1 MPNFTAT
8 KQAYNDMKTIV
19 IATDFSEGSKDTAS
33 YGYHLAR
40 QVRSNV
46 MLCHAIIIPAEIP
59 QAGMVFWQDE
69 EYELL
74 LNDSATAL
82 LELKEVLDN
91 SLPATGFRPV
101 ISCKS
106 QPGIMADVVK
116 ALAGLPDIVLI
127 VSGTHQGGAFS
138 NLLLGNHASNLLD
151 SSDKPVLLVAPGA
164 TFRPVKKIAYATEFK
179 DPENDLQHIYQL
191 VYWAK
196 QLNAEVLLVHICNE
210 KRKSPALKEKIADY
224 LIGISNNAD
233 YPNIYYR
240 LINSERVDEGLDWI
254 CDHGQIDMLAMVHQQ
269 RNLFGELFA
278 HSHTKQMAGHLQ
290 LPLLV
295 FPGIRS

>member
-1 MPNFTAT
+1 
-8 KQAYNDMKTIV
+8 MKTIV
-19 IATDFSEGSKDTAS
+19 IATDFSEGSKDAAR

-40 QVRSNV
+40 QVRSNIL
-46 MLCHAIIIPAEIP
+46 LCHAIIIPAEIP

-74 LNDSATAL
+74 LEDSASAL
-82 LELKEVLDN
+82 HEFKEMLDS

-116 ALAGLPDIVLI
+116 ALAATPDNELI
-127 VSGTHQGGAFS
+127 VSGTHQGRVFN
-138 NLLLGNHASNLLD
+138 NLLLGNHASNMID
-151 SSDKPVLLVAPGA
+151 NADKPVLMVSPG
-164 TFRPVKKIAYATEFK
+164 TEFRPIKKIAYATEFK

-210 KRKSPALKEKIADY
+210 KKESPVLKEMIADY
-224 LIGISNNAD
+224 LVGISNNAD

-240 LINSERVDEGLDWI
+240 LIRNDRVDEGLDWI
-254 CDHGQIDMLAMVHQQ
+254 CDHGQIDMLAMVHQHH
-269 RNLFGELFA
+269 NLFGELFA
-278 HSHTKQMAGHLQ
+278 HSHTKQMADHLQ

-295 FPGIRS
+295 FPGTKS

>member
-1 MPNFTAT
+1 
-8 KQAYNDMKTIV
+8 MKTIV
-19 IATDFSEGSKDTAS
+19 IATDFSEGSKDAAR
-33 YGYHLAR
+33 YGYHLAQ

-46 MLCHAIIIPAEIP
+46 LLCHVIIIPAEIP
-59 QAGMVFWQDE
+59 QAGMFFWQDE

-74 LNDSATAL
+74 LDDSATAL
-82 LELKEVLDN
+82 REFKKTLDN
-91 SLPATGFRPV
+91 SMPATGFRPV

-106 QPGIMADVVK
+106 QPGMMADVVK
-116 ALAGLPDIVLI
+116 ALAEFPNNELI

-138 NLLLGNHASNLLD
+138 NLLLGNHASNLID
-151 SSDKPVLLVAPGA
+151 SAGKPVLLVAPGT

-179 DPENDLQHIYQL
+179 DPEKDLQHIYQL

-196 QLNAEVLLVHICNE
+196 QLNAEVLLVHIFNE
-210 KRKSPALKEKIADY
+210 KDESPALKEKIADY
-224 LIGISNNAD
+224 LVGISNNAD

-240 LINSERVDEGLDWI
+240 LIRNDHVGEGLDWI
-254 CDHGQIDMLAMVHQQ
+254 CDHGQIDMLAMVHQH
-269 RNLFGELFA
+269 RDLFGELFA

-295 FPGIRS
+295 IPGTRS